1 MSPTSSGT
9 AGVAEPVAPIVQR
22 GRVNGWAVWRA
33 GAIRGAQAAE
43 RPLKYPGGSSD
54 KTSDVDRHMLPII
67 GIVVV
72 LGAIAAGYTMEHG
85 SFRVLMQPA
94 ELVIIFGAAMGTLVI
109 ANPLPVLKK
118 IGKGL
123 AGVFSASKFTKA
135 YYLESLKMLYE
146 LFALSRKAGTA
157 KLEEEVDNP
166 AKGTVLVK
174 YKKFSADHHA
184 LQFLCDTLRIVVSGG
199 VDPMEID
206 TMMEMDLEVHHSES
220 AKPIAALNTMADAL
234 PGLGIVAAV
243 LGVVL
248 TMGALGGPKEAIGE
262 KVAAAL
268 VGTFLGILLCYGI
281 FGPLAIA
288 MGKISEA
295 EAEFLVFLR
304 MASLG
309 FIKDLSPI
317 MAVEL
322 ARRSIPNELR
332 PTFQEMEGT
341 CRGGGTAGAAA
352 PKAA

>member
-1 MSPTSSGT
+1 MASTKSMTVRSWSRYGPVT
-9 AGVAEPVAPIVQR
+9 APPA
-22 GRVNGWAVWRA
+22 
-33 GAIRGAQAAE
+33 
-43 RPLKYPGGSSD
+43 LKSALRWSD
-54 KTSDVDRHMLPII
+54 KTYGADHYMFAII
-67 GIVVV
+67 GIVIV

-85 SFRVLMQPA
+85 NFRVLMQPA
-94 ELVIIFGAAMGTLVI
+94 ELVIIFGAAIGTVVI
-109 ANPLPVLKK
+109 SNPLPTLIK

-123 AGVFSASKFTKA
+123 AGVFAGSKFTKA
-135 YYLESLKMLYE
+135 LYLETLKMVYE

-166 AKGTVLVK
+166 SKGQVFNK
-174 YKKFSADHHA
+174 YPKFLKNHHA
-184 LQFLCDTLRIVVSGG
+184 LDFLCDTLRMAVSGG

-206 TMMEMDLEVHHSES
+206 TMMEVDLEVHHRES
-220 AKPIAALNTMADAL
+220 AKPIAALSTMADAL

-248 TMGALGGPKEAIGE
+248 TMGALGGPKEEIGE

-288 MGKISEA
+288 MSKNSDAESEY
-295 EAEFLVFLR
+295 LGFLR

-322 ARRSIPNELR
+322 ARRAIPQEVR
-332 PTFQEMEGT
+332 PTFQEMEGA
-341 CRGGGTAGAAA
+341 CRGGGNVAS
-352 PKAA
+352 KAA

>member
-1 MSPTSSGT
+1 
-9 AGVAEPVAPIVQR
+9 
-22 GRVNGWAVWRA
+22 
-33 GAIRGAQAAE
+33 
-43 RPLKYPGGSSD
+43 
-54 KTSDVDRHMLPII
+54 MLPII
-67 GIVVV
+67 GIVIV

-118 IGKGL
+118 IVKGL
-123 AGVFSASKFTKA
+123 AGVFSGSRFTKA

-174 YKKFSADHHA
+174 YKKFSSDHHS

-288 MGKISEA
+288 MGKNSEA
-295 EAEFLVFLR
+295 ESEYLAFLR

-317 MAVEL
+317 MAIEL
-322 ARRSIPNELR
+322 ARRSIPGELR

-352 PKAA
+352 TKAA